1 MTAVLPAEAEEFL
14 GALRSERGLSLNTVV
29 AYRRDLTD
37 YFAFL
42 ESAAGSGGVP
52 GFAGNLQER
61 GLARSTRARKIAAV
75 RGFHRFLVAEGFS
88 NEDPTVLVD
97 VPRRSRTLPKA
108 LTIGQ
113 TIKLLETPDRSTPL
127 GARDAAI
134 LEFLYATGAR
144 VTEAATLGLSDLDLD
159 SATVIVTGK
168 GSKQRLVPL
177 GSHARR
183 AIRAYLP
190 IRLHLLSEQERTDVL
205 FVNARG
211 RGLTRQGIWDIVK
224 RNGRSA
230 GIAPKALSPHVLRH
244 SAATHMVEGGADLR
258 TVQEMLGHASIST
271 TQVYT
276 RVSPDHLQEVF
287 VTAHPR
293 AR

>member
-1 MTAVLPAEAEEFL
+1 MTPLPADAEEFL
-14 GALRSERGLSLNTVV
+14 GSLRSERGLSLNTVA
-29 AYRRDLTD
+29 AYRRDLLD
-37 YFAFL
+37 YFTFL
-42 ESAAGSGGVP
+42 EAPGEPGTVT
-52 GFAGNLQER
+52 GFAEDLR
-61 GLARSTRARKIAAV
+61 DRDLARSTRARKLAAI
-75 RGFHRFLVAEGFS
+75 RGYHRFLVTEGLS
-88 NEDPTVLVD
+88 DDDPTILID

-108 LTIGQ
+108 LSVERVIQ
-113 TIKLLETPDRSTPL
+113 LIEAPDRSTPL
-127 GARDAAI
+127 GVRDVAI

-144 VTEAATLGLSDLDLD
+144 VTETATVGLTDLDLD

-177 GSHARR
+177 GSHARA
-183 AIRAYLP
+183 AIREYLP
-190 IRLHLLSEQERTDVL
+190 VRLGLLNEDERSDVL

-211 RGLTRQGIWDIVK
+211 RRLTRQGIWEIVK
-224 RNGRSA
+224 RNGRRA
-230 GIAPKALSPHVLRH
+230 GIAPSLLSPHVLRH

-276 RVSPDHLQEVF
+276 RVSPDHLHEVF
-287 VTAHPR
+287 VMAHPR

>member
-1 MTAVLPAEAEEFL
+1 MTAALPAEAEEFL

-42 ESAAGSGGVP
+42 ESAAGSRGVP
-52 GFAGNLQER
+52 GFAERLLER

-97 VPRRSRTLPKA
+97 VPSRSRTLPKA
-108 LTIGQ
+108 LTIDQ
-113 TIKLLETPDRSTPL
+113 TLRLLETPDRTTPL

-134 LEFLYATGAR
+134 LEFLYGTGAR
-144 VTEAATLGLSDLDLD
+144 VTEAATVGLSDLDLD

-183 AIRAYLP
+183 AIREYLP
-190 IRLHLLSEQERTDVL
+190 IRLDLLSEQERTDVL

-211 RGLTRQGIWDIVK
+211 RGLTRQGLWGIVK
-224 RNGRSA
+224 RIGRSA
-230 GIAPKALSPHVLRH
+230 GIEPKSLSPHVLRH

-258 TVQEMLGHASIST
+258 TVQEMLGHASITT

-276 RVSPDHLQEVF
+276 RVSPDHLHEVF

>member
-1 MTAVLPAEAEEFL
+1 MTAVLTAEAEEFL
-14 GALRSERGLSLNTVV
+14 GALRSERGLSRNTVV

-42 ESAAGSGGVP
+42 DSATGSRNVSD
-52 GFAGNLQER
+52 FTVHLAER

-88 NEDPTVLVD
+88 DEDPTILID
-97 VPRRSRTLPKA
+97 VPRQTLSLPKA
-108 LTIGQ
+108 LTVEQVIR
-113 TIKLLETPDRSTPL
+113 LLETPDRTTAL

-144 VTEAATLGLSDLDLD
+144 VTEAVTVGLSNLDLD
-159 SATVIVTGK
+159 SGTVIVTGK
-168 GSKQRLVPL
+168 GSKQRLIPL
-177 GSHARR
+177 GRHARA
-183 AIRAYLP
+183 AIWEYLP
-190 IRLHLLSEQERTDVL
+190 IRLEMLSEQERTDVL

-211 RGLTRQGIWDIVK
+211 LRLTRQGLWDIV
-224 RNGRSA
+224 RRSGRRA
-230 GIAPKALSPHVLRH
+230 GLAQGSLSPHVLRH

-276 RVSPDHLQEVF
+276 RVSPDHLHEVF
-287 VTAHPR
+287 VMAHPR

>member
-1 MTAVLPAEAEEFL
+1 MTAYLPAEAEEFL
-14 GALRSERGLSLNTVV
+14 GALRSERGLALNTVV
-29 AYRRDLTD
+29 AYRRDLAD
-37 YFAFL
+37 YFSYL
-42 ESAAGSGGVP
+42 EVHGAGSVA
-52 GFAGNLQER
+52 GFAEDLAER

-75 RGFHRFLVAEGFS
+75 RGYHRFLVAEGFS
-88 NEDPTVLVD
+88 SEDPTVLVE
-97 VPRRSRTLPKA
+97 VPRRSQALPKA
-108 LTIGQ
+108 LTVERVV
-113 TIKLLETPDRSTPL
+113 KLIETPDRTTPL
-127 GARDAAI
+127 GIRDAAI

-144 VTEAATLGLSDLDLD
+144 VTEAVTVGLSDLDFD

-177 GSHARR
+177 GSHARS

-190 IRLHLLSEQERTDVL
+190 IRIDLLSERERTDVL

-211 RGLTRQGIWDIVK
+211 TALTRQGLWDIVK
-224 RNGRSA
+224 RNARRA
-230 GIAPKALSPHVLRH
+230 GFDAATLSPHVLRH

-287 VTAHPR
+287 VMAHPR

>member
-1 MTAVLPAEAEEFL
+1 MTTGLPAEAAEFL
-14 GALRSERGLSLNTVV
+14 GALRSERGLAVNTVV
-29 AYRRDLTD
+29 AYRRDLAD
-37 YFAFL
+37 YFMFL
-42 ESAAGSGGVP
+42 ESHDTGSVAA
-52 GFAGNLQER
+52 FAGDLADR

-75 RGFHRFLVAEGFS
+75 RGYHRFLVAEGFTTD
-88 NEDPTVLVD
+88 DPTVLVD
-97 VPRRSRTLPKA
+97 VPRRSQALPKA
-108 LTIGQ
+108 LTVERVVRLI
-113 TIKLLETPDRSTPL
+113 EAPDRRTPL

-144 VTEAATLGLSDLDLD
+144 VTEAATVGLSDLDLD

-177 GSHARR
+177 GSHARS
-183 AIRAYLP
+183 AIREYLP
-190 IRLHLLSEQERTDVL
+190 IRLELLSERERTDVL

-211 RGLTRQGIWDIVK
+211 RALTRQGLWDIVK
-224 RNGRSA
+224 RNGRRA
-230 GIAPKALSPHVLRH
+230 GIDAAALSPHVLRH

-258 TVQEMLGHASIST
+258 SVQEMLGHASIST

-276 RVSPDHLQEVF
+276 RVSPDHLHEVF
-287 VTAHPR
+287 VMAHPR

>member
-1 MTAVLPAEAEEFL
+1 MTTGLPPEAEEFL
-14 GALRSERGLSLNTVV
+14 GALRSERGLARNTVV
-29 AYRRDLTD
+29 AYRRDLAD

-42 ESAAGSGGVP
+42 ESYRAGSVA
-52 GFAGNLQER
+52 GFAENLADR

-75 RGFHRFLVAEGFS
+75 RGYHRFLVAEGYS
-88 NEDPTVLVD
+88 RDDPTVLVD
-97 VPRRSRTLPKA
+97 VPRRSLALPKA
-108 LTIGQ
+108 LTVERVVR
-113 TIKLLETPDRSTPL
+113 LVETPDRTTPL

-144 VTEAATLGLSDLDLD
+144 VTEAATVGLSDLDLD

-177 GSHARR
+177 GSHARS
-183 AIRAYLP
+183 AIREYLP
-190 IRLHLLSEQERTDVL
+190 IRLELLSKRERTDVL

-211 RGLTRQGIWDIVK
+211 RALTRQGLWDIVK
-224 RNGRSA
+224 RNGRRA
-230 GIAPKALSPHVLRH
+230 GIDAAALSPHVLRH

-287 VTAHPR
+287 VMAHPR

>member
-1 MTAVLPAEAEEFL
+1 MTTLLPAEAEEFL
-14 GALRSERGLSLNTVV
+14 GAIRSERGLSLNTVV

-37 YFAFL
+37 YFLFL
-42 ESAAGSGGVP
+42 ESEAGSGGVS
-52 GFAGNLQER
+52 GFAEHLSER
-61 GLARSTRARKIAAV
+61 GLARSTRARRIAAV

-88 NEDPTVLVD
+88 DEDPTILVD

-108 LTIGQ
+108 LTVERVIR
-113 TIKLLETPDRSTPL
+113 LLEVPDQTTPL
-127 GARDAAI
+127 GVRDAAI

-144 VTEAATLGLSDLDLD
+144 VSEAAAVGLSDLDLD

-177 GSHARR
+177 GSHARS
-183 AIRAYLP
+183 AIRKYLP
-190 IRLHLLSEQERTDVL
+190 IRLEMLSDQERTDVL

-211 RGLTRQGIWDIVK
+211 RRLTRQGLWEIVR

-230 GIAPKALSPHVLRH
+230 GLKEGSLSPHVLRH

-276 RVSPDHLQEVF
+276 RVSPDHLHEVF
-287 VTAHPR
+287 VMAHPR

>member
-1 MTAVLPAEAEEFL
+1 MTPLPADAEEFL
-14 GALRSERGLSLNTVV
+14 GSLRSERGLSLNTVA
-29 AYRRDLTD
+29 AYRRDLLD
-37 YFAFL
+37 YFTFL
-42 ESAAGSGGVP
+42 EAPGESGTVA
-52 GFAGNLQER
+52 GFAEDLR
-61 GLARSTRARKIAAV
+61 VRDLARSTRARKLAAI
-75 RGFHRFLVAEGFS
+75 RGYHRFLVTEGLS
-88 NEDPTVLVD
+88 DDDPTILID

-108 LTIGQ
+108 LSVERVIQ
-113 TIKLLETPDRSTPL
+113 LIEAPDRSTPL
-127 GARDAAI
+127 GVRDVAI

-144 VTEAATLGLSDLDLD
+144 VTETATVGLTDLDLD

-177 GSHARR
+177 GSHARA
-183 AIRAYLP
+183 AIREYLP
-190 IRLHLLSEQERTDVL
+190 VRLGLLNEDERSDVL

-211 RGLTRQGIWDIVK
+211 RRLTRQGIWEIVK
-224 RNGRSA
+224 RNGRRA
-230 GIAPKALSPHVLRH
+230 GIAPSLLSPHVLRH

-276 RVSPDHLQEVF
+276 RVSPEYLHEVF
-287 VTAHPR
+287 VMAHPR

>member
-1 MTAVLPAEAEEFL
+1 MTTGLPPEAEEFL
-14 GALRSERGLSLNTVV
+14 GALRSERGLALNTVV
-29 AYRRDLTD
+29 AYRRDLAD
-37 YFAFL
+37 YFAYL
-42 ESAAGSGGVP
+42 DSHSAGSVA
-52 GFAGNLQER
+52 GFARDLADR
-61 GLARSTRARKIAAV
+61 GLARSTRARKIVAV
-75 RGFHRFLVAEGFS
+75 RGYHRFLVAEGFS
-88 NEDPTVLVD
+88 DDDPTVLVD
-97 VPRRSRTLPKA
+97 VPRRSRALPKA
-108 LTIGQ
+108 LTVERVVRLI
-113 TIKLLETPDRSTPL
+113 ETPDRTTPL
-127 GARDAAI
+127 GTRDAAI

-144 VTEAATLGLSDLDLD
+144 VTEAATVGLSDLDLD

-177 GSHARR
+177 GRYARS

-190 IRLHLLSEQERTDVL
+190 IRLELLSEQERTDVL

-211 RGLTRQGIWDIVK
+211 RGLTRQGLWDIVK
-224 RNGRSA
+224 RNGRRA
-230 GIAPKALSPHVLRH
+230 GIDAAALSPHVLRH

-276 RVSPDHLQEVF
+276 RVSPDYLQEVF
-287 VTAHPR
+287 AMAHPR